1 MPLAPLSRRRK
12 VNLSTVLGELV
23 QTTAGKW
30 ITHPPS
36 RCPNGHSLNPNQ
48 VLVGHVVCLG
58 HGGVDTQAGTAEPA
72 MPWCTGATQHPL
84 HDAGRACD
92 RAHLDIVDV
101 SRFPRLAADSVIET
115 EMGSEIPRDTDLR
128 DHCDEDEPYPVA
140 PVGSRHGDEFARFL
154 MHA

>member
-1 MPLAPLSRRRK
+1 
-12 VNLSTVLGELV
+12 VLGELV
-23 QTTAGKW
+23 QTTDGKW

-58 HGGVDTQAGTAEPA
+58 HGGVDTQAGIAEPA

-101 SRFPRLAADSVIET
+101 SAADSVIET

-128 DHCDEDEPYPVA
+128 DHCDEDEPYQGA
-140 PVGSRHGDEFARFL
+140 DRRKGEGQK
-154 MHA
+154 

>member
-1 MPLAPLSRRRK
+1 
-12 VNLSTVLGELV
+12 
-23 QTTAGKW
+23 
-30 ITHPPS
+30 
-36 RCPNGHSLNPNQ
+36 
-48 VLVGHVVCLG
+48 
-58 HGGVDTQAGTAEPA
+58 

-101 SRFPRLAADSVIET
+101 SRFPRLTADSVIET